1 MPPGFRWGSGSGS
14 DHGGPLLCGRARE
27 PPPAGPC
34 ARVLARPGMMATG
47 AASELTQYDV
57 ALRKAAVLIKAATHL
72 RARTCA
78 LFPGAR
84 GQAYRAPVIGT
95 RAYRDRSGG

>member
-1 MPPGFRWGSGSGS
+1 MF
-14 DHGGPLLCGRARE
+14 
-27 PPPAGPC
+27 
-34 ARVLARPGMMATG
+34 TF
-47 AASELTQYDV
+47 ELTD
-57 ALRKAAVLIKAATHL
+57 AAEAATHL